1 MRLVLHRS
9 RVGDVNVSIT
19 SEVAIMSNKE
29 DVICDQMTD
38 LGKTGCRVYIISI
51 ENKDEKKV

>member
-1 MRLVLHRS
+1 MVLHKS

-38 LGKTGCRVYIISI
+38 FGKTGCRVYIISI